1 MSDGMNNSKE
11 ILNTFNNQDIS
22 MTGKNSETPSRKQS
36 VISSIQKFKK
46 LQIRAISLGSL

>member
-1 MSDGMNNSKE
+1 MNNVKE

-22 MTGKNSETPSRKQS
+22 MTGKNSETLSRRQS

-46 LQIRAISLGSL
+46 SQIRAAGLGSS